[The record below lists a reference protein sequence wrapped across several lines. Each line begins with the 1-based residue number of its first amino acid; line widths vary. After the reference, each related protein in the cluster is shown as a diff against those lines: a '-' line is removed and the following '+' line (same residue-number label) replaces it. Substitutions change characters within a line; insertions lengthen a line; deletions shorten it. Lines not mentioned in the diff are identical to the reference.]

1 MESPNKKM
9 GNNLM
14 WDTLAYVMNRP
25 KRELINKRR
34 ALLNTASK
42 PFSKHEAYICLLM
55 HCWCFITDF
64 CCQDALIT
72 AAIRQTAPQG
82 LKKGFWTNLSQEVN
96 DLHQTTRSSAAT
108 RLAAKPKPKPKS
120 KSRRKSRTGARDDDD
135 EEEEEEED
143 MDEDAVLVAGPG
155 EDSDEEFDL
164 DATEDVLLTGRS
176 NDSVRQRGQLLMF
189 RAAMEEL
196 EKEKGKGNRDME
208 QARTATAARKQKK
221 IASEDSVAESEA
233 DALLQFESRK
243 NQTWDAKMVRI
254 TSI

>member
-1 MESPNKKM
+1 
-9 GNNLM
+9 
-14 WDTLAYVMNRP
+14 
-25 KRELINKRR
+25 
-34 ALLNTASK
+34 
-42 PFSKHEAYICLLM
+42 
-55 HCWCFITDF
+55 
-64 CCQDALIT
+64 LIT

-108 RLAAKPKPKPKS
+108 RLAAKPKSKPKS
-120 KSRRKSRTGARDDDD
+120 KPESRRRSRTEARDDDD
-135 EEEEEEED
+135 EEQEED

-196 EKEKGKGNRDME
+196 EKEKGKGKGNRDME
-208 QARTATAARKQKK
+208 HARTTTAASKQKK
-221 IASEDSVAESEA
+221 IASEDSVTESEA